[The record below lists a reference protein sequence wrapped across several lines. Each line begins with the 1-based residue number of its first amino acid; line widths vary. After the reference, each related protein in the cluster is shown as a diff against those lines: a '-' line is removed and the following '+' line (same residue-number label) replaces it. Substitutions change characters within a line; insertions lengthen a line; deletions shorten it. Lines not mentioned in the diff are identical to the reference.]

1 MDDSLILI
9 PEEDA
14 DSAKNEKKFLDA
26 IKPETKGDFLYE
38 ELLNPSPELDTVN
51 KNIPSKNEIIIEVTV
66 EPDYYINDER
76 FLLQQKNGKIHL
88 THPIWSL
95 SGMGENLID
104 AELDLISDAKIISD
118 EYVNEADINLS
129 EEALKLK
136 VFLLQII

>member
-88 THPIWSL
+88 THPIWS
-95 SGMGENLID
+95 
-104 AELDLISDAKIISD
+104 
-118 EYVNEADINLS
+118 
-129 EEALKLK
+129 
-136 VFLLQII
+136 